1 MSKVRIEIILK
12 YIDDIE
18 YIVSNYNGVV
28 NTLEDRIGKHS
39 LLLCLIQ
46 IGENLNKLSSS
57 NKNIQKATQ
66 GAYAVRNFIAHDYEG
81 INLDLIENVVRNLLE
96 PLKLELVKELV
107 DIDIKNGDYKI
118 QTAKEHVEELK
129 KEL

>member
-18 YIVSNYNGVV
+18 YIVSNYNEVM

-39 LLLCLIQ
+39 LLLCLMQ

-96 PLKLELVKELV
+96 PLKMELSKELIE
-107 DIDIKNGDYKI
+107 IDIKSGDYKI
-118 QTAKEHVEELK
+118 QTAKEHLEELK